1 MMDKDEA
8 IHEVEEIK
16 RVIDDT
22 HKRSDHRK
30 FWFVLAIALAA
41 MLVCGFVPVLAPLI
55 GIGFI
60 VGGVIEWRRSSDSLG
75 KAIAIGALVIGIV
88 LVLITLFVI
97 FEIFGLMA
105 WHTTTNTTIHTV
117 TITPPPP

>member
-1 MMDKDEA
+1 MDKDEA

-30 FWFVLAIALAA
+30 YWFALAA
-41 MLVCGFVPVLAPLI
+41 ALAVLVCVFAPVLAPLI

-60 VGGVIEWRRSSDSLG
+60 VWGVTARLRSNDSLG
-75 KAIAIGALVIGIV
+75 KAIAIGALLIGIV
-88 LVLITLFVI
+88 LVIIGLFVI
-97 FEIFGLMA
+97 FSLMG
-105 WHTTTNTTIHTV
+105 WLTTTSTTIRSI
-117 TITPPPP
+117 TITPPP

>member
-1 MMDKDEA
+1 MDKDEA

-30 FWFVLAIALAA
+30 YWFVLAIALAA

-88 LVLITLFVI
+88 LVLIGLFVI
-97 FEIFGLMA
+97 FSLLGWF
-105 WHTTTNTTIHTV
+105 TTTSTTIHSI
-117 TITPPPP
+117 TITLPPP

>member
-1 MMDKDEA
+1 MDKGEA

-30 FWFVLAIALAA
+30 YWFVLAIALAA
-41 MLVCGFVPVLAPLI
+41 MIVCGFVPVLAPLI

-60 VGGVIEWRRSSDSLG
+60 VGGVIAWRRSNDSLG

-88 LVLITLFVI
+88 LVLITLFVV
-97 FEIFGLMA
+97 FGLMA
-105 WHTTTNTTIHTV
+105 WHTSTTTTIHSV
-117 TITPPPP
+117 TITPPP

>member
-1 MMDKDEA
+1 MDKDEA

-30 FWFVLAIALAA
+30 YWFVLAIALAA

-75 KAIAIGALVIGIV
+75 KAIAIGALVIGIA
-88 LVLITLFVI
+88 LALIGLFVI
-97 FEIFGLMA
+97 FGLMG
-105 WHTTTNTTIHTV
+105 WLTTTSTTIHSI

>member
-1 MMDKDEA
+1 MDKDEA

-30 FWFVLAIALAA
+30 SWFVLAIALAV
-41 MLVCGFVPVLAPLI
+41 LVCVFAPVPAPLI

-60 VGGVIEWRRSSDSLG
+60 VGGVIARLRSNDSLG
-75 KAIAIGALVIGIV
+75 KATAIGVVVIGIV
-88 LVLITLFVI
+88 LVLIGLFVI
-97 FEIFGLMA
+97 FSLMG
-105 WHTTTNTTIHTV
+105 WLTTTSTTIHTA
-117 TITPPPP
+117 TITQPPP

>member
-1 MMDKDEA
+1 MDKDEA

-30 FWFVLAIALAA
+30 YWFVLAIALAV
-41 MLVCGFVPVLAPLI
+41 LVCVFAPVLAPLI

-60 VGGVIEWRRSSDSLG
+60 VGGVIARFRSNDSLG
-75 KAIAIGALVIGIV
+75 KALAIGAVVIGIV
-88 LVLITLFVI
+88 LVLIGLFVI
-97 FEIFGLMA
+97 FSLLGWL
-105 WHTTTNTTIHTV
+105 TTTSTTIHSI
-117 TITPPPP
+117 TITLPPP

>member
-1 MMDKDEA
+1 MDKDEA

-30 FWFVLAIALAA
+30 YWFVLAIALAA
-41 MLVCGFVPVLAPLI
+41 MIVCGFVPVLAPLI

-88 LVLITLFVI
+88 LVLITLFVV
-97 FEIFGLMA
+97 FGLMA
-105 WHTTTNTTIHTV
+105 WHTSTTTTIHSA

>member
-1 MMDKDEA
+1 MDKDEA

-30 FWFVLAIALAA
+30 YWFVLAIALAA
-41 MLVCGFVPVLAPLI
+41 MIVCGFVPVLAPLI

-60 VGGVIEWRRSSDSLG
+60 VGGVIAWRRSNDSLG

-88 LVLITLFVI
+88 LVLITLFVV
-97 FEIFGLMA
+97 FGLMA
-105 WHTTTNTTIHTV
+105 WHTSTTTTIHSV